1 MNPQSNCTTPTN
13 KQTKAL
19 RQAQRHADTVM
30 RRLEQSSDTVRRR
43 SARTNQAVQEHEQLA
58 NTHRTVD
65 DYSYMHIVW
74 KYSSKTDD
82 EFDALLLCFPVQL
95 NEALDTGKSV
105 EVQCPII
112 SVNGGRRCRT
122 VILDG
127 QKWGVME
134 GKIYHR
140 IIENY
145 KDGK

>member
-1 MNPQSNCTTPTN
+1 M
-13 KQTKAL
+13 
-19 RQAQRHADTVM
+19 
-30 RRLEQSSDTVRRR
+30 
-43 SARTNQAVQEHEQLA
+43 
-58 NTHRTVD
+58 
-65 DYSYMHIVW
+65 
-74 KYSSKTDD
+74 
-82 EFDALLLCFPVQL
+82 QL

-112 SVNGGRRCRT
+112 FVNGGRRCSGT

-145 KDGK
+145 